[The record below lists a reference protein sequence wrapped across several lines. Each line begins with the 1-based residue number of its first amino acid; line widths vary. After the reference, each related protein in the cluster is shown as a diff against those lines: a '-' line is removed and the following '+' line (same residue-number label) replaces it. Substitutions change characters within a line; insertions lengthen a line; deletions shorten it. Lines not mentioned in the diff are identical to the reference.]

1 MHQREALQRKGHVK
15 KFQVIYN
22 VQEQNVEHIYN
33 AKETV
38 TEILESCCSLSD
50 KSWLLL
56 FVPYPGISNDNMCC
70 PSRGTWY

>member
-50 KSWLLL
+50 KS
-56 FVPYPGISNDNMCC
+56 
-70 PSRGTWY
+70 